1 MQKRLDIS
9 ILICYIGING
19 IEFQYQDTFKF
30 MQSGVDDMTH
40 KESMHRFRVDE
51 LDYTPTTVV
60 LQKPLG
66 QKIPI
71 PSAPLPKPKPAPA
84 TPRS

>member
-1 MQKRLDIS
+1 
-9 ILICYIGING
+9 
-19 IEFQYQDTFKF
+19 
-30 MQSGVDDMTH
+30 MTH

-60 LQKPLG
+60 LQKPRG